1 MRSSRQTGHRRSRFA
16 ISCQQAAH
24 AQCAHR
30 VGVGPFTGPS
40 QAEGFSRHTG
50 QLSALGDK
58 QRCQMAGCSLRHR
71 SVMSGRL
78 SVLLRPR
85 RKISQSSIDSKGWL
99 LLRRACAKA
108 SLDLWSTAS
117 NKLRKKSRTKL
128 LLEDIVSAG
137 RCATLI
143 A

>member
-1 MRSSRQTGHRRSRFA
+1 MLLASPLRHERAAIRVVEAAQEDFA
-16 ISCQQAAH
+16 I
-24 AQCAHR
+24 
-30 VGVGPFTGPS
+30 
-40 QAEGFSRHTG
+40 
-50 QLSALGDK
+50 LY
-58 QRCQMAGCSLRHR
+58 
-71 SVMSGRL
+71 
-78 SVLLRPR
+78 
-85 RKISQSSIDSKGWL
+85 IDSKGWL

-108 SLDLWSTAS
+108 SLDFWSTAS